1 MWLLTLNLLR
11 FSDGNMKNK
20 LSLTLISFLA
30 NFIMAG
36 FASQFGMLIEPIA
49 QSFNADVNSVAFI
62 FSLLNGGALI
72 GTILAFFLIDII
84 GIKRI
89 TLLSYSIIIA
99 CSLILY
105 ITNSLLILQVCM
117 TLIGLCG
124 GIGLCIA
131 GTIVVSTWQDKIQS
145 TMLVVQDATFN
156 IAGVIF
162 PLITTYA
169 LTHDLSWA
177 SSYLMVGLVTVLM
190 LFIIILTNFD
200 LISHPTVKQSQ
211 PSEWNFGILSA
222 GIGLFLAMLALY
234 TFLTWAPLFVSQ
246 KFSISFELA
255 GNIITQYW
263 AAALIGA
270 LVSTVIVTRVKIE
283 HFFISIILL
292 AFIMTLMIV
301 NTEYSDNDSL
311 DRIGYL
317 TYGYGF
323 VCSALY
329 NAFVA
334 YGVTFVKNASSKNVS
349 FILISGSAGAMFSPA
364 ISSILHN
371 YLDIQVIM
379 NTIPIYYAVIIVML
393 AISMFLKKR
402 AIKK

>member
-1 MWLLTLNLLR
+1 MR

-200 LISHPTVKQSQ
+200 LISHPTVRQSQ

-270 LVSTVIVTRVKIE
+270 LVSTVIVTRVKIV

-402 AIKK
+402 ALKK

>member
-1 MWLLTLNLLR
+1 
-11 FSDGNMKNK
+11 MKNK

-89 TLLSYSIIIA
+89 TLLSYTIIIA
-99 CSLILY
+99 SSLILY
-105 ITNSLLILQVCM
+105 ITSSLLILQICM

-177 SSYLMVGLVTVLM
+177 SSYLMVGLVAVLM

-200 LISHPTVKQSQ
+200 LISNPTVKQSQ

-234 TFLTWAPLFVSQ
+234 TFLTWAPLYLSQ
-246 KFSISFELA
+246 EFFISFELA
-255 GNIITQYW
+255 GIIITQYW
-263 AAALIGA
+263 AGALIGA
-270 LVSTVIVTRVKIE
+270 FVSTVIVTRVKIE
-283 HFFISIILL
+283 YFFISIILL

-402 AIKK
+402 ALKK